1 MICITSR
8 IAVPAVITSSMI
20 STWPLSGA
28 PTSVPP
34 SPWSFGFLAVE
45 APGQVALV
53 LLGEGHRGG
62 GGQGMPFVGRA
73 EQDVEVDSAVDHRLG
88 VEASQ
93 AGQRQAAVEQAG
105 IEEIGAGAPGLE
117 GELTE
122 AQNPALDGET
132 NEIALDTPA

>member
-1 MICITSR
+1 M
-8 IAVPAVITSSMI
+8 
-20 STWPLSGA
+20 
-28 PTSVPP
+28 
-34 SPWSFGFLAVE
+34 
-45 APGQVALV
+45 

-62 GGQGMPFVGRA
+62 GGQGNALVGRA

-132 NEIALDTPA
+132 NEIALIRLHE